1 MLKSGSLSRTGKC
14 HECLPEYSWDAVM
27 ERDCGT
33 WKAAVLC
40 SGDGGC
46 ANGQAAARLTADA
59 LTEYLSVYF
68 ERCLLEAPEV
78 LRMEADGLITEVLT
92 YAAKKAGADPAS
104 FGCKVMAAAMD
115 QQGRWCL
122 FHLGDGTAVG
132 KPDADGDWFTF
143 SYAQRGLPPSA
154 TSLTM
159 GDTMFRD
166 LRFYRQ
172 VQPAD
177 RALFL
182 LTGDMPEAFAILPE
196 PEEHPELLGSPELLG
211 EPENDCSAAWLIAR
225 QEPDP
230 PEPPQ

>member
-14 HECLPEYSWDAVM
+14 HECLPEHSWDAVM

-115 QQGRWCL
+115 RQGRCCL

-132 KPDADGDWFTF
+132 KLYPGSDW
-143 SYAQRGLPPSA
+143 
-154 TSLTM
+154 
-159 GDTMFRD
+159 
-166 LRFYRQ
+166 
-172 VQPAD
+172 
-177 RALFL
+177 LFL
-182 LTGDMPEAFAILPE
+182 
-196 PEEHPELLGSPELLG
+196 SPAR
-211 EPENDCSAAWLIAR
+211 PAAR
-225 QEPDP
+225 RHYPDH
-230 PEPPQ
+230 EWQYV